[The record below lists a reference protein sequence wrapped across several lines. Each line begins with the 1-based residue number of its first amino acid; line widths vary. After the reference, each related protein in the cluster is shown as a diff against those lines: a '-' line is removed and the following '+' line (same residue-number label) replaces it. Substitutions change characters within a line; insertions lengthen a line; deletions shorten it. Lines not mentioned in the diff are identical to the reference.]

1 MQMIDWVRTAA
12 TMGIN
17 AILPPRC
24 GGCGEVTD
32 TTHAVCA
39 DCWAG
44 LRFISAPHCSCC
56 GYPFELDDGVPGSGD
71 NIDGGRMLCAACL
84 QKKPAFDQARAAL
97 AYDDYSRDYLLRF
110 KHADRGDLTPL
121 LARWVYQAGRGIW
134 DQADLIVPV
143 PLHRR
148 RLLKRRYNQSGLLAA
163 KLGRMTGVPWD
174 GLVLARHRNTRSLGG
189 LGPSSRKR
197 EVGGAFVV
205 DEVRA
210 EKRNLAG
217 ARVILIDDV
226 LTTGATANACVRAL
240 RQSGAMHVSVITV
253 ARVVR

>member
-1 MQMIDWVRTAA
+1 MIGWARTVA

-24 GGCGEVTD
+24 GGCGDVTD

-44 LRFISAPHCSCC
+44 LRFISAPQCACC
-56 GYPFELDDGVPGSGD
+56 GYPFELDVF
-71 NIDGGRMLCAACL
+71 DGGDGEQMLCAACL

-97 AYDDYSRDYLLRF
+97 VYDDHSREYLLRF

-121 LARWVYQAGRGIW
+121 LARWVYQAGKGIW
-134 DQADLIVPV
+134 EQADLIVPV
-143 PLHRR
+143 PLHRK

-163 KLGRMTGVPWD
+163 KLSRMTGVHWD
-174 GLVLARHRNTRSLGG
+174 GLVLRRARNTRSLGG

-197 EVGGAFVV
+197 EVGGAFEV
-205 DEVRA
+205 DEVQA
-210 EKRNLAG
+210 VKCNLAG
-217 ARVILIDDV
+217 ARVVLIDDV

-240 RQSGAMHVSVITV
+240 KRSGAMHVSVITV

>member
-1 MQMIDWVRTAA
+1 MIEWVRAVAA
-12 TMGIN
+12 MGIN

-44 LRFISAPHCSCC
+44 LRFITAPQCACC
-56 GYPFELDDGVPGSGD
+56 GYPFELDDSA
-71 NIDGGRMLCAACL
+71 NIADGRDEKGHVLCGGCL
-84 QKKPAFDQARAAL
+84 QKKPAFDRARAAL
-97 AYDDYSRDYLLRF
+97 VYDDRSREYLLRF

-121 LARWVYQAGRGIW
+121 LARWMYQAGHGIW
-134 DQADLIVPV
+134 HEADLIVPV
-143 PLHRR
+143 PLHRQ

-163 KLGRMTGVPWD
+163 KLSSMTGLPWD
-174 GLVLARHRNTRSLGG
+174 GLVLRRERNTRSLGG

-205 DEVRA
+205 NTKRA
-210 EKRNLAG
+210 AKCNLAG
-217 ARVILIDDV
+217 ARVVLIDDV

-240 RQSGAMHVSVITV
+240 KRSGAMHVSVITV

>member
-1 MQMIDWVRTAA
+1 MIEWVRTLA
-12 TMGIN
+12 TMGMN

-24 GGCGEVTD
+24 AGCGEVTD

-44 LRFISAPHCSCC
+44 LRFITTPQCSCC
-56 GYPFELDDGVPGSGD
+56 GYPFELDDGASIGS
-71 NIDGGRMLCAACL
+71 DGAELLCATCL

-97 AYDDYSRDYLLRF
+97 VYDDHSREYLLRF

-121 LARWVYQAGRGIW
+121 LARWVYQAGKGIW

-163 KLGRMTGVPWD
+163 KLSKITGVSWD
-174 GLVLARHRNTRSLGG
+174 GLVLRRARYTRSLGG

-197 EVGGAFVV
+197 EVGGAF
-205 DEVRA
+205 DINEARA
-210 EKRNLAG
+210 RKYNLSG
-217 ARVILIDDV
+217 ARVVLIDDV
-226 LTTGATANACVRAL
+226 LTTGATANACVRVL
-240 RQSGAMHVSVITV
+240 KQSGAMHVSVITV